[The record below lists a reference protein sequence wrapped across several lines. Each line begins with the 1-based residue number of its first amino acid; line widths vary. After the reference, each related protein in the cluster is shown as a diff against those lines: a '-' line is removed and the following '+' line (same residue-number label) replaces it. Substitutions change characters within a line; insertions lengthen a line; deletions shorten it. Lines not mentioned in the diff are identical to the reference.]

1 MPPRQHGQAV
11 QELLGL
17 ETPPIPESGGGNPE
31 ALLHG
36 GVDRVSPLLGFE
48 IAEIAEESARSAD
61 VATLAPCAATEAPL
75 ECAGRFVDSFAARA
89 FRRPLEAGE
98 RERILVVFTSGSEG
112 GTYEEGIRLVI
123 EAVLQMP
130 SFLYRRQLGRDLEDG
145 FYELDSYEIASEL
158 GLLLRD
164 GLPDEELMLAAS
176 RDELRTN
183 EGIEAQVDRLLAIPE
198 VRANVREALLRWLE
212 LPRLAHAVRADAEF
226 DEALRTSMQTETE
239 LFVDD
244 VLANRGGSL
253 HELLGSRTTF
263 VDERLAPLYGITY
276 PAGSTGFVE
285 MEVPH
290 RVGILSHAS
299 WLTSFSG
306 VSEPSVVKRGIF
318 VARHLLCKY
327 IPPPN
332 PLAILD
338 ARPALEALTT
348 ERARAEYRAGR
359 ADCGACHQ
367 YFDPFGVLF
376 ERYDALG
383 RHRVEI
389 DGMPIDSSWMV
400 GDPPSIAGFY
410 EDAEALLPELATSE
424 EVLFCAARELTAA
437 AIDAPIEDA
446 DRCLV
451 EPMLEA
457 LTASNGDVFA
467 LLKAIAL
474 SDAFRIRREAP

>member
-11 QELLGL
+11 RELLGL
-17 ETPPIPESGGGNPE
+17 AEAPIPESGGGNPE

-36 GVDRVSPLLGFE
+36 GVDRVSPLLAFE
-48 IAEIAEESARSAD
+48 VAEIAEQSARRAD

-130 SFLYRRQLGRDLEDG
+130 SFLYRRQIGRDLEVG
-145 FYELDSYEIASEL
+145 FYELDSYEMASEL

-164 GLPDEELMLAAS
+164 GLPDDELLAAAA
-176 RDELRTN
+176 RDELRTT
-183 EGIEAQVDRLLAIPE
+183 EGLEAQVDRLLAIPE
-198 VRANVREALLRWLE
+198 VRANVRATLMRWLE
-212 LPRLAHAVRADAEF
+212 LPRLAHAVREDPAF

-239 LFVDD
+239 LFVND
-244 VLANRGGSL
+244 VLEERGGSL
-253 HELLGSRTTF
+253 HELLGSQTTF
-263 VDERLAPLYGITY
+263 VDERLAALYGVSY
-276 PAGSTGFVE
+276 PTGATGFVE

-290 RVGILSHAS
+290 RVGILTHAS

-332 PLAILD
+332 PIAVFD
-338 ARPALEALTT
+338 ARPALAALAN
-348 ERARAEYRAGR
+348 ERERAEYRAGR

-383 RHRVEI
+383 RHRVEAG
-389 DGMPIDSSWMV
+389 GMPIDSSWMV
-400 GDPPSIAGFY
+400 VDPPSIAGFY
-410 EDAEALLPELATSE
+410 EDAEALLPELAASD

-437 AIDAPIEDA
+437 AIDAPIEDG
-446 DRCLV
+446 DRCLI
-451 EPMLEA
+451 EPMVEA
-457 LTASNGDVFA
+457 LGASNGDVFA
-467 LLKAIAL
+467 LVKAIAL